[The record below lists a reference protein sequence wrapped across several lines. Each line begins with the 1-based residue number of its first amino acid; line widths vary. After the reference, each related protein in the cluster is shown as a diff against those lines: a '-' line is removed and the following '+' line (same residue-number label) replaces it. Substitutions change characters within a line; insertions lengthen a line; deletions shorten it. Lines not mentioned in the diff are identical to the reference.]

1 MSPCVGSSLS
11 AGDPASPL
19 RGVRV
24 RLAGGRGRRA
34 AVGRLA
40 DDLDAHRCG
49 RCPRSVVAAASMSF
63 ALRSAILIS
72 AISRTWSRVTR
83 PTVSRRS
90 CRAPFSTPAALRR
103 RSAAGGVLRMN
114 VNERS
119 SKTVIWAGM
128 IWPRLVGGLLV
139 VGLGELDDVDAV
151 RAQRGADRRR
161 GRRLAGGQLEGQDD
175 ADLLGHGCSGRV
187 LSRAS
192 RLAGSRA
199 RPASRGRRC

>member
-1 MSPCVGSSLS
+1 MR
-11 AGDPASPL
+11 AG
-19 RGVRV
+19 
-24 RLAGGRGRRA
+24 RA
-34 AVGRLA
+34 L
-40 DDLDAHRCG
+40 DLTF
-49 RCPRSVVAAASMSF
+49 AAASMLVRVEVGHLDLGDLADLVPRHAADGL
-63 ALRSAILIS
+63 ALRAS
-72 AISRTWSRVTR
+72 
-83 PTVSRRS
+83 PE
-90 CRAPFSTPAALRR
+90 PFSMPAALRR

-119 SKTVIWAGM
+119 SKIVIWAGM
-128 IWPRLVGGLLV
+128 IWPALSGGLLV

-175 ADLLGHGCSGRV
+175 ADLLGHGSDGF

-199 RPASRGRRC
+199 RPASRGRRCSRGP